1 MDLIINDSS
10 NGSLTNDQIQTLK
23 TAGIVPKDT
32 PLDQILVFAAICKER
47 GLSAFSK
54 EIYLLGYNGK
64 YSAIVGINGFR
75 KIADRTGRLAGCDDA
90 KFDLMPSG
98 TYKTIAQYK
107 DGEKPQTA
115 TVSVWKMVN
124 GVRCEFSHTAKF
136 SEFNTSQQKW
146 ASMPFQML
154 AKVAESHALRKAFS
168 DVLGGLSDES
178 ELGAINGTIKANV
191 SPEQLEQLII
201 EEVATCDMRGL
212 GVCYAQ
218 HVQFI
223 KERGL
228 EKNFTDRK
236 IALKN
241 GL

>member
-1 MDLIINDSS
+1 MELIVNDSS
-10 NGSLTNDQIQTLK
+10 NGQLTNDQIQVLK

-47 GLSAFSK
+47 GLSAFNK

-75 KIADRTGRLAGCDDA
+75 KIADRTGKLAGCTDA
-90 KFDLMPSG
+90 IFDLQPSG
-98 TYKTIAQYK
+98 TYKTIAQFK
-107 DGEKPQTA
+107 DGERPSTA
-115 TVSVWKMVN
+115 TVTVYKMV
-124 GVRCEFSHTAKF
+124 GGQRCEFTHTAKF
-136 SEFNTSQQKW
+136 SEFSTGMQKW
-146 ASMPFQML
+146 ASMPFQMI
-154 AKVAESHALRKAFS
+154 AKVAETHALRKGFS

-178 ELGAINGTIKANV
+178 ELGAIQGKIKANV

-201 EEVATCDMRGL
+201 EEVKTANMRDL

-228 EKNFTDRK
+228 EPIFTERK
-236 IALKN
+236 TALKN